1 MKEFHCIV
9 GNKGG
14 VGKSLVASLVMQY
27 AEDQGWGPFGIECDQ
42 SNRTLSR
49 YERLRSARLKFG
61 MNAEELNELHQAALA
76 ALVDSLNPVLSP
88 HH

>member
-9 GNKGG
+9 GNNRG

-42 SNRTLSR
+42 SNRTLQ
-49 YERLRSARLKFG
+49 RLKLVREYIF
-61 MNAEELNELHQAALA
+61 AAPQQSLTRESLEALH
-76 ALVDSLNPVLSP
+76 VE
-88 HH
+88 